1 MLRRKLTTERDRL
14 EGWAAKQGYV
24 AKALKHRSLER
35 NSVLLRIVRLAVRKI
50 TTVPH
55 GSKPLL
61 NHTYL
66 LTRPSYTGISSRQ
79 RTRL

>member
-1 MLRRKLTTERDRL
+1 MESIHVWHESLRVW
-14 EGWAAKQGYV
+14 GAKQGHV

-35 NSVLLRIVRLAVRKI
+35 HSVLLRIVRLALMRSPPS
-50 TTVPH
+50 PH

-66 LTRPSYTGISSRQ
+66 LTPA
-79 RTRL
+79 